1 MTGGSEEVEEKPR
14 SVEEVAA
21 VSIVT
26 DLRMERGGLAISQT
40 ATQLLPCI
48 LVYTLKRKFSLPCCM
63 EGGP

>member
-1 MTGGSEEVEEKPR
+1 MEEKPR

-48 LVYTLKRKFSLPCCM
+48 YSKTGKTFRKFSVPCCM